1 MDNNEQRRQD
11 VFDICA
17 KPEKKEAEHAKCM
30 FRFRNNSNTMY
41 LTCNWLAWSRLRRKS
56 GHFLPDEA
64 ALRSKKSAK
73 YGGKWAFLGQ
83 TACHLT
89 SYAYLI
95 TTNCV

>member
-64 ALRSKKSAK
+64 DFCRPKQRYGQKNLRSMAEN
-73 YGGKWAFLGQ
+73 GPFWARQ
-83 TACHLT
+83 RAT
-89 SYAYLI
+89 
-95 TTNCV
+95 